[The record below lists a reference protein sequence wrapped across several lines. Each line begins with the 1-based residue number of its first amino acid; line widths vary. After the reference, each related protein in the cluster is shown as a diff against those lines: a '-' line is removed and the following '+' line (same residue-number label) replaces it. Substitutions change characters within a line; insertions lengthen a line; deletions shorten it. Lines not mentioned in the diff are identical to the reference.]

1 MRAPLGIHRPNG
13 VCLLKIGS
21 LILTD
26 TRKRALQIASIAKD
40 KKALKVMVLDMREV
54 CNFCEYFVLAS
65 GSSLRQVNALADTI
79 QEEMKKGGI
88 RSLSSVPASD
98 ASGWI
103 VLDYSSVVVH
113 LFHAPQREFYD
124 LEHLWSDAKRVRA
137 TAQKRRPSK

>member
-1 MRAPLGIHRPNG
+1 
-13 VCLLKIGS
+13 

-26 TRKRALQIASIAKD
+26 TRKRALRIASIAKD

-65 GSSLRQVNALADTI
+65 GSSLRQVNALADAI
-79 QEEMKKGGI
+79 GDEMRKEGI

-113 LFHAPQREFYD
+113 LFHAPLREFYD

-137 TAQKRRPSK
+137 AAQKRRPSK

>member
-1 MRAPLGIHRPNG
+1 
-13 VCLLKIGS
+13 LLKTGS

-79 QEEMKKGGI
+79 QEEMKKGGL

-103 VLDYSSVVVH
+103 VLDYSSVIVH
-113 LFHAPQREFYD
+113 MFHAPQREFYD
-124 LEHLWSDAKRVRA
+124 LEHLWSDAKRVRI
-137 TAQKRRPSK
+137 TAQKLRPSK